1 MRGVNNCLTEIR
13 CRSCQTL
20 FFFGGIVRR
29 LRPDPFFTT
38 LSECEIHQTMFF
50 TSVLAVRVFKTMFFA
65 SVSLGQDTGSYP
77 SHLVLN
83 MGTRKHMK
91 IQGFG
96 NTPVPK
102 PRVFTIRLV
111 QHFTKPRVFTVK
123 LARKCLCGGRVC
135 GRSRR
140 PFHLIYTQKHGI
152 LDTWLLN

>member
-1 MRGVNNCLTEIR
+1 M
-13 CRSCQTL
+13 
-20 FFFGGIVRR
+20 RR

-38 LSECEIHQTMFF
+38 LSKCEIHQTMFF
-50 TSVLAVRVFKTMFFA
+50 TSVLAVRLFNTMFFA

-83 MGTRKHMK
+83 MGTRKHVK

-111 QHFTKPRVFTVK
+111 QHFPKPRVFTIK
-123 LARKCLCGGRVC
+123 STRKCLCGGRVC

-140 PFHLIYTQKHGI
+140 PFHLTCTQKHGI
-152 LDTWLLN
+152 LDT